1 MKLFK
6 KRILVSGLLSLL
18 ISSPLLAQKSQ
29 YIGGETVPT
38 RVKQRQIITECGYIK
53 PIRVGGFVTNP
64 PFGWVTMYKDSTR
77 NGKMVYVN
85 NGYAFDLFKKIS
97 DKLNLN
103 VENVGYKS
111 YQTALRDLRK
121 GKIDVVA
128 GVYYNKNILGV
139 GVNLLFPSFM
149 DNPIV
154 PIFVKGKEKQIAT
167 FEDLKGLKGIV
178 RQEELIYPLIYQ
190 QLIPGTD
197 LKQVSG
203 SKKAFEML
211 LRGQVDYM
219 LTSLYAGEAEVRR
232 FKLVDQ
238 ITFSTT
244 ALINPKLFFAFA
256 SSTDCQKLK
265 KMYKAEIEKMQKNQQ
280 AYKQSF
286 ISYIDQWGQTF
297 KDEMGLIE
305 QVRERETPSV
315 SNSLN
320 DKINDN
326 KNGISIDNKETA
338 K

>member
-1 MKLFK
+1 MLGSYYD
-6 KRILVSGLLSLL
+6 KR
-18 ISSPLLAQKSQ
+18 
-29 YIGGETVPT
+29 T
-38 RVKQRQIITECGYIK
+38 
-53 PIRVGGFVTNP
+53 
-64 PFGWVTMYKDSTR
+64 
-77 NGKMVYVN
+77 
-85 NGYAFDLFKKIS
+85 
-97 DKLNLN
+97 
-103 VENVGYKS
+103 
-111 YQTALRDLRK
+111 
-121 GKIDVVA
+121 
-128 GVYYNKNILGV
+128 LGV
-139 GVNLLFPSFM
+139 GTSILFPSYVK
-149 DNPIV
+149 NPIIV
-154 PIFVKGKEKQIAT
+154 VFKLGKERDVKSLD
-167 FEDLKGLKGIV
+167 DLKGLKGVV

-211 LRGQVDYM
+211 LRGQADYM

-297 KDEMGLIE
+297 KDEKGLIE
-305 QVRERETPSV
+305 QVRDRETPSV

-320 DKINDN
+320 DKTNDN